1 MPPSEREVARKTVVR
16 PKDPRRAMRELG
28 LAASARRGLTVAFR
42 AALFLV
48 FGLAVYQFLH
58 PRQVTLE
65 TNLQVGD
72 KARRTIVAD
81 RDFTVEDEVKTEELR
96 QQAARNLPPIFTVDS
111 GVLPDLLSKVDSI
124 FSINGDGTPREATGE
139 DRMAGL
145 LSAGVLLTGTPEEE
159 FRSRYYQY
167 KTMRDTIK
175 QAMQNVYRNK
185 IVDGTEG
192 FAEMLYALQNDPR
205 IGSYSNGEVHW
216 QQLAGPFITMA
227 TARAELQRFFAGA
240 FPGADYSN
248 QRELALAIANQLVAP
263 THRYQRDLTRTRR
276 EEQSRGVKHLEEKV
290 RAGDVIVAAD
300 QEVTPLVRAKLNRY
314 AGLLERPWYASEL
327 GWIAI
332 CIAVVLAMAGFIR
345 KYHTQWFYSNRFLGT
360 LVSIFLLTLGLSLL
374 FDHVARLNPATF
386 GHLYFAVPVAMVGLM
401 FNILI
406 SGRMALFIVNL
417 ISICIV
423 INHADHGLLAGM
435 LFIYYLCCG
444 MVAIFTTRVI
454 RKRSDLYLA
463 CLWISLTALVLAAAI
478 IGILNPFLVDL
489 QQNWRQHVIGLGWA
503 AMSGVMA
510 AMLTG
515 FLLPAMESLL
525 GLTTDLKLLEWSR
538 KTPLIKLLEERA
550 PATYQHTLTMCQ
562 LGETAAEAI
571 GANALQVRVGTLYH
585 DIGKIERPEYFAEN
599 QVTREQKMKHSR
611 LQPSMSAKIIRNHV
625 KAGLDMAREHGLP
638 PVLLDYIPQHHGT
651 MLISY
656 FYERALQS
664 DQHDSVRE
672 EDFRYP
678 GPKPQ
683 RPETAIVMLA
693 DAVEA
698 VSRTLNT
705 TNEGE
710 IKQMIRQIINDRFV
724 DDQFDECAL
733 TLADLHKLGEAFGK
747 SVRNMMHRRIEY
759 PKPSQDRA
767 EGKAVPL

>member
-1 MPPSEREVARKTVVR
+1 MPAGEREAARKSVGR

-28 LAASARRGLTVAFR
+28 LAASARRGLSVAYR
-42 AALFLV
+42 LALFLV
-48 FGLAVYQFLH
+48 FGLAVHQFLY
-58 PRQVTLE
+58 PRQITLE

-72 KARRTIVAD
+72 RARRTIVAD
-81 RDFTVEDEVKTEELR
+81 RDFTVVDEMRTHELR
-96 QQAARNLPPIFTVDS
+96 QEAARKLPPIFTVES
-111 GVLPDLLSKVDSI
+111 GSLSDILSKVDSI
-124 FSINGDGTPREATGE
+124 FFINPDGSPRESSFEERRQALAS
-139 DRMAGL
+139 AGL
-145 LSAGVLLTGTPEEE
+145 LLTGTPEVVYHN
-159 FRSRYYQY
+159 RYYQY
-167 KTMRDTIK
+167 RTMRDAIRL
-175 QAMQNVYRNK
+175 AVQNVYRSK

-227 TARAELQRFFAGA
+227 SARAELSRYFNAA
-240 FPGADYSN
+240 FPGDEYAN
-248 QRELALAIANQLVAP
+248 QRELALAIGNQLLVP
-263 THRYQRDLTRTRR
+263 THRYLRDLTRTRR
-276 EEQSRGVKHLEEKV
+276 EQQSRSVAGLEERV
-290 RAGDVIVAAD
+290 RAGDVIVAAGD
-300 QEVTPLVRAKLNRY
+300 EITPLARAKLNKY
-314 AGLLERPWYASEL
+314 AGLLERPWYTARL
-327 GWIAI
+327 GWALI
-332 CIAVVLAMAGFIR
+332 CAALVGALAGFLR
-345 KYHTQWFYSNRFLGT
+345 KYYPRWFADNRFLST
-360 LVSIFLLTLGLSLL
+360 LAGIFLLTLGLSQL
-374 FDHVARLNPATF
+374 FDHVAARIPTTF
-386 GHLYFAVPVAMVGLM
+386 SHLYFAVPVAMVGLM

-423 INHADHGLLAGM
+423 INHADNGLLAGM
-435 LFIYYLCCG
+435 LYVYFMCCA

-463 CLWISLTALVLAAAI
+463 CLWISLAALLLAAAI

-489 QQNWRQHVIGLGWA
+489 QQNWRQHLIGLGWA
-503 AMSGVMA
+503 AASGVMA
-510 AMLTG
+510 AMFTG

-538 KTPLIKLLEERA
+538 KTKLLQLLEERA

-571 GANALQVRVGTLYH
+571 GANALEVRVGTLYH

-599 QVTREQKMKHSR
+599 QVTREQKMKHSK

-625 KAGLDMAREHGLP
+625 KTGLEMAREHGLP
-638 PVLLDYIPQHHGT
+638 AVLMDYIPQHHGT

-733 TLADLHKLGEAFGK
+733 TLADLHKLGEAFAK

-759 PKPSQDRA
+759 PRPSQDRA